1 MKRFP
6 FFIWL
11 AVLLLLIPAGVS
23 ASTYLFVYSTP
34 PGAAIYLNDTYLG
47 GVTPREQNAMP
58 GVYKLVLQKSG
69 YPDYTKIVTITEGST
84 VIVDYDFQNAAPGK
98 SGTPPTIRS
107 ITPSSGAT
115 DTTVSITGLTGTNF
129 ASNAFILLQRSGNSP
144 IPGSVTSVNSAGTKI
159 VGTFD
164 LSDQAPGDYQVCVY
178 NDAFMYVCG
187 LTFTITR
194 PDTVTARAADSNAG
208 TGSSIYFYTNPP
220 GATVYLDTIEIGT
233 SAFTFSDVSPGTH
246 EVLIRKTGYNDY
258 TGSVTVPA
266 EKHVMFEAQMT
277 PLGGD
282 TTVSATAAMDGVGV
296 TAIPVRTV
304 TRSARNAPLNV
315 PTTWPGE
322 IPSEASPVDPLG
334 IIGAAGLC
342 LGIAALRK
350 R

>member
-1 MKRFP
+1 MKRSP

-84 VIVDYDFQNAAPGK
+84 VIVDYDFENAAPGK
-98 SGTPPTIRS
+98 SSTAPTIRS

-115 DTTVSITGLTGTNF
+115 DTTVSITSLTGTNF
-129 ASNAFILLQRSGNSP
+129 ASNAFILLQRSGYSP

-164 LSDQAPGDYQVCVY
+164 LSNQAPGNYEVCVY
-178 NDAFMYVCG
+178 NDAYMSVCG

-194 PDTVTARAADSNAG
+194 PDTVTTRAAATNAG
-208 TGSSIYFYTNPP
+208 TGSSVYFYTNPP

-233 SAFTFSDVSPGTH
+233 SAFTFRDVSPGTYD
-246 EVLIRKTGYNDY
+246 VLIRKAGYKDY
-258 TGSVTVPA
+258 SGSVIVPD
-266 EKHVMFEAQMT
+266 EKHVMFEAQLT

-282 TTVSATAAMDGVGV
+282 TTVAATAVMDGAGAMA
-296 TAIPVRTV
+296 TPVRTV
-304 TRSARNAPLNV
+304 TRPARNASLKV

-322 IPSEASPVDPLG
+322 IPSEASPVDPVG
-334 IIGAAGLC
+334 IIGAAALG
-342 LGIAALRK
+342 LGIAVFRK
-350 R
+350 Q